1 MKSGIWG
8 VVCLLLVAGG
18 LYFAWTN
25 LGQGVVEVN
34 QQLTR
39 KQAEVNTKRQAVD
52 SYRNFA
58 SQLSAAQETL
68 LKFEIA
74 SPEKPDPEAI
84 LVQLE
89 AMAGKAGLTVNNT
102 QPSSASGEEG
112 QTDLVYALTVTGSFP
127 QIIAFSEIME
137 KNIRPITFQTVNI
150 TASTGQEKAGTSGT
164 FNLIV
169 HYVPFEKATSEGQPT
184 GEAPSAETTQTTQG
198 GQP

>member
-74 SPEKPDPEAI
+74 SPEKPPPGSSEERPEMPKR
-84 LVQLE
+84 E
-89 AMAGKAGLTVNNT
+89 
-102 QPSSASGEEG
+102 
-112 QTDLVYALTVTGSFP
+112 DVYR
-127 QIIAFSEIME
+127 E
-137 KNIRPITFQTVNI
+137 PI
-150 TASTGQEKAGTSGT
+150 E
-164 FNLIV
+164 
-169 HYVPFEKATSEGQPT
+169 
-184 GEAPSAETTQTTQG
+184 
-198 GQP
+198 